1 MKETVIQF
9 GTGNFLRGF
18 VDYFIDVMNE
28 KGLYDGKAVIVKPTK
43 GGNIDAFNEQNCVY
57 NLYLRGIEKGKEVCE
72 AREIHSVSRV
82 IDPYADYESYLKL
95 AQNPDFRFVVSNT
108 TEAGIEF
115 DGNCRFEDKP
125 ALSFPAKLTQL
136 LYERYKI
143 GLSGFVFLPCEL
155 IDNNAVKLKECI
167 LKYADLWAL
176 GNDFYSWIENK
187 NIFCNILVDR
197 IVTGY
202 PKSETAE
209 ICKEI
214 GYDDKLLD
222 TGEIFHLWVIEG
234 NFENEFPLKKSGF
247 NVIWTNDVSPY
258 KKMKVRILNGAHTST
273 VFPALLSGIETVGDS
288 FYDSLISEFLKTNL
302 NKYILPVLGETEETK
317 AFADSVI
324 ERFQNP
330 YIRHEWKSIALNSVS
345 KFTVRVLPTMLDY
358 INIHGEIPKTMAV
371 SFASLIYYY
380 KNNSVSDNEYAVDF
394 IKNNSIKTIVLN
406 ERLWENDLTAFVDT
420 VCEAYDKLVNNGIS
434 EAIKWALC

>member
-1 MKETVIQF
+1 MKETVVQF

-28 KGLYDGKAVIVKPTK
+28 KGLYNGKAVIVKPTK
-43 GGNIDAFNEQNCVY
+43 GGNIDAFNEQNCIY
-57 NLYLRGIEKGKEVCE
+57 NLYLRGIENGKEVCE

-82 IDPYADYESYLKL
+82 IDPYTDYESYLKL
-95 AQNPDFRFVVSNT
+95 AHNPEFRFIISNT

-125 ALSFPAKLTQL
+125 ALSFPAKLTQF
-136 LYERYKI
+136 LYERYKT
-143 GLSGFVFLPCEL
+143 GFSGFVFLPCEL

-176 GNDFYSWIENK
+176 GNDFISWIENE
-187 NIFCNILVDR
+187 NTFCNTLVDR

-202 PKSETAE
+202 PKSEAEE
-209 ICKEI
+209 ICKKI
-214 GYDDKLLD
+214 GYNDKLLD

-273 VFPALLSGIETVGDS
+273 VFPAILSGIETVGDS
-288 FYDSLISEFLKTNL
+288 LNDNLINEFLKTNL

-358 INIHGEIPKTMAV
+358 MNIHGEIPKTMAV
-371 SFASLIYYY
+371 SFASLIHYY
-380 KNNSVSDNEYAVDF
+380 KNNNVSDNEYAVDF
-394 IKNNSIKTIVLN
+394 IKNNDVKTIILN
-406 ERLWENDLTAFVDT
+406 EKLWENDLTAFADT
-420 VCEAYDKLVNNGIS
+420 VCEAYDKIVDNGIS
-434 EAIKWALC
+434 EAVKWALC